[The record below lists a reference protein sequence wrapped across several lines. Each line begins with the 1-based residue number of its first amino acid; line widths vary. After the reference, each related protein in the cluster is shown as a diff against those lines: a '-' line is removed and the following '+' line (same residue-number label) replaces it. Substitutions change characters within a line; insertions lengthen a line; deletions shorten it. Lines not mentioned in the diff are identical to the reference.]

1 MNNKKLI
8 KTIVLTLL
16 IILAVGFLITVI
28 SAWIPIRL
36 NGIHDLDKM
45 EFGKPFPFLIQ
56 KYAGLVPEEWFP
68 GLCTPKF
75 TNGYSTHIEVVNF
88 IFSWILISAVLMA
101 VVAIIRFIKVMAKNQ
116 KSQNKN

>member
-1 MNNKKLI
+1 MKKETVVKIIITVLI
-8 KTIVLTLL
+8 VMGIGFVLTVL
-16 IILAVGFLITVI
+16 
-28 SAWIPIRL
+28 SACIPITL
-36 NGIHDLDKM
+36 QTTADLDSMK
-45 EFGKPFPFLIQ
+45 FGKPFPFLIQ
-56 KYAGLVPEEWFP
+56 KYAGIVPEEWFP